1 MNTNPLTTEEA
12 SKLFTE
18 VSKAVMEG
26 DGVALANVLSQ
37 ETPEKEEQ
45 PEEET
50 SAEEEVETSN
60 DEAEGDTPEEEDNE
74 QPAEEAGNEDEEE
87 QEDDPISALKAE
99 IATLKKELQASK
111 SQLGR
116 VSSLQSRLAKLDQ
129 QLRER
134 TSSTSGQITEKVDP
148 KIRAALKDLEDTDPA
163 LANAVAQ
170 AIKEALATVASESNA
185 QITDTVKALRDI
197 DYEDY
202 LEQQKAIL
210 LSKYP
215 NAPQVFASE
224 HWKAWKANAPEHV
237 RSLASSDSAEAM
249 LLALDLYK
257 QDMLRRYPDLA
268 KEQEQST
275 HNTGKASVNEEAQRI
290 EASRAKRKATSVDVK
305 GGRAPTPAREPA
317 DADAI
322 FRQAMELARKRRNGE
337 V

>member
-60 DEAEGDTPEEEDNE
+60 DEAEGSAPEDEDNE
-74 QPAEEAGNEDEEE
+74 QPAEKAGNEDEEE
-87 QEDDPISALKAE
+87 QEDDPIAALKAE
-99 IATLKKELQASK
+99 IATLKKELQVSK

-148 KIRAALKDLEDTDPA
+148 KIRAALKDLEDTDPV
-163 LANAVAQ
+163 LANSVAQ
-170 AIKEALATVASESNA
+170 AIKEALTTVASESNA
-185 QITDTVKALRDI
+185 QITDTVKALRDL

-202 LEQQKAIL
+202 LEQQKNIL

-237 RSLASSDSAEAM
+237 RSLVNSDSADAL

-257 QDMLRRYPDLA
+257 QDMLRLYPELA

-275 HNTGKASVNEEAQRI
+275 HDTGKASVNEEAQRI

>member
-1 MNTNPLTTEEA
+1 MNTNTLTTEEA

-37 ETPEKEEQ
+37 ETPEKEEH
-45 PEEET
+45 PEEDT

-60 DEAEGDTPEEEDNE
+60 DEAEGSAPEDEDNE
-74 QPAEEAGNEDEEE
+74 QPAEKAGNEDEEE
-87 QEDDPISALKAE
+87 QEDDPIAALKAE
-99 IATLKKELQASK
+99 IATLKKELQVSK

-148 KIRAALKDLEDTDPA
+148 KIRAALKDLEDTDPV
-163 LANAVAQ
+163 LANSVAQ
-170 AIKEALATVASESNA
+170 AIKEALTTVASESNA
-185 QITDTVKALRDI
+185 QITDTVKALRDL

-202 LEQQKAIL
+202 LEQQKDIL

-224 HWKAWKANAPEHV
+224 HWKTWKANAPEHV
-237 RSLASSDSAEAM
+237 RSLVNSDSADAL

-257 QDMLRRYPDLA
+257 QDMLRLYPELA

-275 HNTGKASVNEEAQRI
+275 HDTGKASVNEEAQRI